1 MIDSGMYA
9 EETIVEYTKFDDM
22 KVDEMF
28 LNLNNEIT
36 ENLLTQEISKR
47 DLCKETKADM
57 LRAHHT
63 VDASSHY
70 VFSMYNEFDESRKEK
85 DILQTKLKDVVTSV
99 EHDANFVD
107 SSTHIERDYVF
118 EFLNEVKNADRMI
131 DLNEVFDVE
140 MIHRPIHGSMESFE
154 LTDHIRGHLTGS
166 SIETLTE
173 QMFEIQEFM
182 PELNSNTSIV
192 TEFSLE
198 NNTEVPFAVYVDPQI
213 NNINSKT
220 LKEDDFLISKIMSPY
235 MDVDIYKMDDKR
247 IKDRR
252 GKDFRSRYTNTS
264 ARMNNVTTEIFSWD
278 ISQLNTF
285 ETDYEPDGITGI
297 NRSELLEDFREII

>member
-1 MIDSGMYA
+1 
-9 EETIVEYTKFDDM
+9 
-22 KVDEMF
+22 MF

-36 ENLLTQEISKR
+36 EDILAQEISKR

-85 DILQTKLKDVVTSV
+85 DILQTKLKDVVTQL

-107 SSTHIERDYVF
+107 GSTHIERDYVF

-131 DLNEVFDVE
+131 DLDQVFDVN
-140 MIHRPIHGSMESFE
+140 MINQPIRKQMDTFE
-154 LTDHIRGHLTGS
+154 ITDNIRNHLKGS

-173 QMFEIQEFM
+173 QMFEIHAYTND
-182 PELNSNTSIV
+182 LNSNTYVRTQYTLEKNI
-192 TEFSLE
+192 EAPFS
-198 NNTEVPFAVYVDPQI
+198 VYIDPEI
-213 NNINSKT
+213 NNINSKM
-220 LKEDDFLISKIMSPY
+220 LKEDAFLISKIMAPY
-235 MDVDIYKMDDKR
+235 MDVDIYKMDEKR
-247 IKDRR
+247 IKNRK

-264 ARMNNVTTEIFSWD
+264 AKMNHVTTEGFSWNV
-278 ISQLNTF
+278 SQLNTF
-285 ETDYEPDGITGI
+285 NTDWETSVDDEKATIPAIPLTQ
-297 NRSELLEDFREII
+297 LLEDFREAIANVTSIEATTNFYNEFNL